1 MRVVMIHALAESIR
15 PARLAFQE
23 VSPKAEVVNL
33 LDEGLLLDFKDKL
46 TPALR
51 RRMSQIICYCAE
63 HGADGIGLACSVYTP
78 MVGAAQDLVEV
89 PLVSSYGPVISDALE
104 AGPRVGIVASVP
116 ATLHDADR
124 HLRKAAKERG
134 LTVEPL
140 LCLAEDLV
148 PVMREEGEEG
158 LRRRLCAEVA
168 KLAPQVDV
176 VLLAQFS
183 LAAVLSEVRGI
194 SPVPVLS
201 PPHSS
206 ARRLKELLSL
216 SN

>member
-1 MRVVMIHALAESIR
+1 MIHALAESIR

-23 VSPKAEVVNL
+23 VFPQAEMVNL
-33 LDEGLLLDFKDKL
+33 LDEGLFLDFKDKL
-46 TPALR
+46 TPDLR

-78 MVGAAQDLVEV
+78 MVDAAQDLVEV
-89 PLVSSYGPVISDALE
+89 PVVSSYGPVIADALE

-116 ATLHDADR
+116 ATLRDADR
-124 HLRKAAKERG
+124 YLRQAAEKRG
-134 LTVEPL
+134 LTVEPR
-140 LCLAEDLV
+140 LCLVEDLI

-158 LRRRLCAEVA
+158 LRRRLCEEVA
-168 KLAPQVDV
+168 QLAPRVDV

-183 LAAVLSEVRGI
+183 LAAVLNHVRDV

-206 ARRLKELLSL
+206 ARRLKELLAPSV
-216 SN
+216 

>member
-15 PARLAFQE
+15 PARIAFE
-23 VSPKAEVVNL
+23 EIFPKAEVVNL

-78 MVGAAQDLVEV
+78 MVEAAQELVDV
-89 PLVSSYGPVISDALE
+89 PVVSSYGPVISDALE

-116 ATLHDADR
+116 ATLRDADQ
-124 HLRKAAKERG
+124 HLRRAADERG

-140 LCLAEDLV
+140 LCLAEDLI
-148 PVMREEGEEG
+148 PVMRAEGEEG
-158 LRRRLCAEVA
+158 LRRRLCEEVA
-168 KLAPQVDV
+168 QLAPKVDV

-183 LAAVLSEVRGI
+183 LAAVLDDVRAV

-201 PPHSS
+201 PPHSG
-206 ARRLKELLSL
+206 ARRLKELLAHR
-216 SN
+216 